1 MNRIDRME
9 KQIDIRNDA
18 SPFGDCSQ
26 FGSLSCSSCKSCLK
40 VWLFHSFVRR
50 VPAKAT
56 LKAIYLILPVLLAL
70 AAGCNFAPKYTP
82 PPMATPPAFKE
93 TNGWKTAEPADAVIK
108 GKWWEL
114 FGDAQLNALEEQV
127 NVSNQTIVASLENF
141 LAAREVAKE
150 ARSQLYPTVTA
161 DPSVTWTKPSANAG
175 GSSVSIGSSSNA
187 VTSGNPNNVLRNYLL
202 PLDASWEPDL
212 WGSIRNTVAA
222 STYAAQASAAQLENM
237 RLTMQAELAVD
248 FYNLRFQ
255 DELIGLYNSTI
266 TNYRASLE
274 LTKTLFETGIDSDL
288 DVAQAD
294 SLLQTTL
301 AQATALGIQR
311 AQYEHAIAMLV
322 GQPASSFSLTPMQ
335 RPDKPPA
342 IPVGLP
348 AQLLERRPDVAAA
361 ERTVA
366 EANASIGVAR
376 AAYYPTISLS
386 GAVGYQSSALSKLL
400 DSSSF
405 YWAAGVAASEIVF
418 DAGKRN
424 AVTRQA
430 WASYRADAATYR
442 QTVLAAFQQVEDN
455 LAALRILETENAQQ
469 EVAVRAAQR
478 SLDLAIERYRLGI
491 NSYLNVITAQV
502 ALLSNQQT
510 DVNIRLQQM
519 TSAVG
524 LVMALGGG
532 WTTNDLPTSHAVL
545 HASASN

>member
-1 MNRIDRME
+1 M
-9 KQIDIRNDA
+9 
-18 SPFGDCSQ
+18 S
-26 FGSLSCSSCKSCLK
+26 
-40 VWLFHSFVRR
+40 
-50 VPAKAT
+50 KAT
-56 LKAIYLILPVLLAL
+56 LKAVFWSLLTALAL
-70 AAGCNFAPKYTP
+70 AAGCNFAPKYTVP
-82 PPMATPPAFKE
+82 PVATPPAYKE

-108 GKWWEL
+108 GKWWEM
-114 FGDAQLNALEEQV
+114 FDDPQLNALEEQV
-127 NVSNQTIVASLENF
+127 AISNQTVVAALENF
-141 LAAREVAKE
+141 LAARAVAKE
-150 ARSQLYPTVTA
+150 ARSQLYPTITA

-175 GSSVSIGSSSNA
+175 TSGISVGSSSNA
-187 VTSGNPNNVLRNYLL
+187 VGSGSSGSSVYRAYSL

-222 STYAAQASAAQLENM
+222 SAFAAQASAAQLENM
-237 RLTMQAELAVD
+237 RLTVQAELAVD
-248 FYNLRFQ
+248 FYELRFQ

-266 TNYRASLE
+266 TNYRASLD

-294 SLLQTTL
+294 SLLETTL

-311 AQYEHAIAMLV
+311 AQFEHAIALLV
-322 GQPASSFSLTPMQ
+322 GQPASSFSLIPKP
-335 RPDKPPA
+335 RSDKPPA
-342 IPVGLP
+342 VPLGLP

-405 YWAAGVAASEIVF
+405 YWAAGVAASEVVF

-424 AVTRQA
+424 AVTQQA
-430 WASYRADAATYR
+430 WASYRADAANYR
-442 QTVLAAFQQVEDN
+442 ETVLTAFQQVEDN
-455 LAALRILETENAQQ
+455 VAALRILDIENGQQ

-478 SLDLAIERYRLGI
+478 NLDLATERYRLGI

-502 ALLSNQQT
+502 SLLSNQQT
-510 DVNIRLQQM
+510 DVSIRLQQM
-519 TSAVG
+519 TSAVQ

-532 WTTNDLPTSHAVL
+532 WSTGDMPTPHGVFHS
-545 HASASN
+545 SGSN